1 MLIGIPKESAIG
13 ERRVAT
19 SPDAA
24 TQLQKLGYDVCIES
38 GAGDESKFRN
48 SDYESVG
55 VKIVNS
61 KEEIYKTAD
70 IILKVR
76 EPDESEQKLLREGQ
90 VFICLLYTS
99 DAADEV

>member
-38 GAGDESKFRN
+38 GA
-48 SDYESVG
+48 
-55 VKIVNS
+55 
-61 KEEIYKTAD
+61 
-70 IILKVR
+70 
-76 EPDESEQKLLREGQ
+76 
-90 VFICLLYTS
+90 CLLYTS
-99 DAADEV
+99 DAADE